1 MRIRSG
7 LSHACKAAGLALAIG
22 LGTTLAAAPGAQ
34 AQSLIEAMSTTY
46 NSNPDLLASR
56 ALLRQTDETLA
67 QAVANWRPRVTLSLE
82 YNKVELDTYRP
93 LVAGSSYPAT
103 TTFYGLNG
111 RFTTLQAVQPLF
123 RGGKTVADT
132 KAAQANIQAQRATL
146 ADTEQN
152 VLLAAVTSYADL
164 VQNIAIA
171 DARRNNVRVLVQQ
184 LDATRERFRVG
195 ELTITDVSQAEAR
208 LELAKADLVQAD
220 TQVRISEAAFQRTIG
235 VKPNKLGEIPLVGG
249 LPSSEEEAVALAMD
263 GGPRSVSA
271 QYRISAAAY
280 GVNSAVGDL
289 LPQVNLVGAVQ
300 QQLDLQIPGDQFY
313 TYALRLQAT
322 IPIYQNGS
330 EWSKVRQAKELVG
343 QRRNEL
349 DSARRAVA
357 ENVIRAWRQ
366 LDSSRSRVTSF
377 EAQVRANEV
386 ALNGVRQEALVG
398 SRTTLDV
405 LNAEQELLNAQVNL
419 IQARH
424 DVQVSYYGV
433 LGGIGRLTARTLA
446 LPVEYYDEERYYNDV
461 GSRWIGWGNGDTQA
475 PAASGNIS
483 TGSPAAGA
491 SGK

>member
-1 MRIRSG
+1 MRIWPG
-7 LSHACKAAGLALAIG
+7 LRRAYAVVAC
-22 LGTTLAAAPGAQ
+22 TLAFGVGGSPAAWS
-34 AQSLIEAMSTTY
+34 QSLIEALSTTY
-46 NSNPDLLASR
+46 NSNPDLLAAR

-67 QAVANWRPRVTLSLE
+67 QAVANWRPRVTLSIE
-82 YNKVELDTYRP
+82 YNKVQQDSIPIRT
-93 LVAGSSYPAT
+93 ANSY
-103 TTFYGLNG
+103 FILNG
-111 RFTTLQAVQPLF
+111 RFTTLQAVQPIF

-132 KAAQANIQAQRATL
+132 KAAQANIQAQRAAL

-152 VLLAAVTSYADL
+152 VLLAAVTAYADL
-164 VQNIAIA
+164 VQNIGIA

-208 LELAKADLVQAD
+208 LELAKADLIQAD
-220 TQVRISEAAFQRTIG
+220 AQVRITEAAFQRTIG
-235 VKPNKLGEIPLVGG
+235 KKPGRLGEIPLIGG
-249 LPSSEEEAVALAMD
+249 LPSSEEEAISLAMD
-263 GGPRSVSA
+263 AGPRAVSA
-271 QYRISAAAY
+271 AHRITAANY
-280 GVNSAVGDL
+280 GVNSAIGDL
-289 LPQVNLVGAVQ
+289 LPQVNLVGAIQ
-300 QQLDLQIPGDQFY
+300 QQFDLQVPTDQYY

-330 EWSKVRQAKELVG
+330 EWSRVRSARELLG

-366 LDSSRSRVTSF
+366 LDSSRARVTSF

-405 LNAEQELLNAQVNL
+405 LNAEQELLNSQVNL

-424 DVQVSYYGV
+424 DVQVSYYSV
-433 LGGIGRLTARTLA
+433 LAGIGRLTARTLQ
-446 LPVEYYDEERYYNDV
+446 LPVEYYDEERYYKEV
-461 GSRWIGWGNGDTQA
+461 GSRWIGWGS
-475 PAASGNIS
+475 SGEPQLPS
-483 TGSPAAGA
+483 AAGA
-491 SGK
+491 TTAGGGTAGSTSK

>member
-1 MRIRSG
+1 MRNRSG
-7 LSHACKAAGLALAIG
+7 LSRACTVAGLALAIG
-22 LGTTLAAAPGAQ
+22 TGGAAPA
-34 AQSLIEAMSTTY
+34 AWSQSLIEAMSTTY
-46 NSNPDLLASR
+46 NSNPDLLAGR
-56 ALLRQTDETLA
+56 ALLRQTDESLA
-67 QAVANWRPRVTLSLE
+67 QAVSNWRPRVTLSVE
-82 YNKVELDTYRP
+82 YNKVELDSYRP
-93 LVAGSSYPAT
+93 ISPGGAPYVT
-103 TTFYGLNG
+103 TNFGLNG

-132 KAAQANIQAQRATL
+132 KQAQANIQAQRASL

-171 DARRNNVRVLVQQ
+171 DARRNNVQVLVQQ

-195 ELTITDVSQAEAR
+195 ELTITDVSQSEAR
-208 LELAKADLVQAD
+208 LELAKADLVQAE
-220 TQVRISEAAFQRTIG
+220 TNVRITEAAFQRTIG
-235 VKPNKLGEIPLVGG
+235 VKPGKLGEIPLIGG
-249 LPSSEEEAVALAMD
+249 LPSSEEEAVSLAMD
-263 GGPRSVSA
+263 QGPRSISA
-271 QYRISAAAY
+271 QYRISAASY

-289 LPQVNLVGAVQ
+289 LPQVNLVGGVQ
-300 QQLDLQIPGDQFY
+300 QQFDLQTPGDQFY
-313 TYALRLQAT
+313 TYAVRVQAT

-405 LNAEQELLNAQVNL
+405 LNAEQELLNSQVNL

-446 LPVEYYDEERYYNDV
+446 LPVEYYDEERYYNQV
-461 GSRWIGWGNGDTQA
+461 GSRWIGWGNSDSSGPY
-475 PAASGNIS
+475 PATA
-483 TGSPAAGA
+483 TPAAGSSTA
-491 SGK
+491 GSSGR